1 MTEVSGGRTGDYG
14 GEMTATLVGV
24 TEVDGRA
31 QAEISLEVDVS
42 IVQDNT
48 EMARADMEQPDD
60 LPEGAI
66 VPDLES
72 MVVETTYEGEGTLVW
87 DIEGGYLVS
96 LEFELELESIQTV
109 QLLVEFG
116 GQSMDI
122 EQVMTFEG
130 ERYMSIEVETE

>member
-1 MTEVSGGRTGDYG
+1 
-14 GEMTATLVGV
+14 
-24 TEVDGRA
+24 
-31 QAEISLEVDVS
+31 
-42 IVQDNT
+42 
-48 EMARADMEQPDD
+48 
-60 LPEGAI
+60 
-66 VPDLES
+66 

-87 DIEGGYLVS
+87 DIKGGYLVS

-116 GQSMDI
+116 GQSIDI